1 MFFSLRL
8 AALTLSALSIS
19 HVFGLAI
26 PLVKRFVPYYR
37 LMCWHSYCRFIH
49 SRDQLCNGSAG
60 LCDRKYGNTTFV
72 GAHDSFAYSS
82 NPFARKDIQ
91 LQLFRCGRYFLT
103 IDSIQLRGLKRWMCL
118 LS

>member
-82 NPFARKDIQ
+82 NPFARKD
-91 LQLFRCGRYFLT
+91 T
-103 IDSIQLRGLKRWMCL
+103 IAT
-118 LS
+118 LSL